1 MGEDRLVALAECRPW
16 ALSDPELV
24 AALDLAHALR
34 VEAEAVSIRLL
45 REFDARKA
53 AAAVGA
59 SSTAVWYR
67 NRHLGHSVRAPPG
80 AADETDRR
88 RARHRRCGG

>member
-16 ALSDPELV
+16 ALSDAELV

-34 VEAEAVSIRLL
+34 VEAEAVSVRLL

-53 AAAVGA
+53 AAAVGS

-67 NRHLGHSVRAPPG
+67 NRHLVRAPPG
-80 AADETDRR
+80 SAGET
-88 RARHRRCGG
+88 HRCRPRGCR